1 MIPVGN
7 PVWRT
12 QLETRLKDPGFQ
24 PDKITVCPFVK
35 NKAIFGLKKLS
46 LQANNIISYELN
58 R

>member
-12 QLETRLKDPGFQ
+12 RLEDPGFQ
-24 PDKITVCPFVK
+24 PDKIAACPFVK
-35 NKAIFGLKKLS
+35 NKAIFWLKKLS